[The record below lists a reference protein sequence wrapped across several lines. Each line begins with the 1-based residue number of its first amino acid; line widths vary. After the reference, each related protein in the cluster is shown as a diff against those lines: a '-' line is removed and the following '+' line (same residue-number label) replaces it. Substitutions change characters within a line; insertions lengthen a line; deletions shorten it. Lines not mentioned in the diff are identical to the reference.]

1 VTSAPRE
8 SWWPYLGLRG
18 AELGLRALTRKG
30 AYRLTAPLAA
40 LLTWGWR
47 SHFRGL
53 EANLRVARPGL
64 DATGRR
70 RLLRANVRNFLKAWI
85 DVLQMPHR
93 PTAAWRGWLQ
103 TEGYENLTAARSHGR
118 GVIIVSF
125 HLGAWESVI
134 ASLNDVFPGLALLA
148 ERVRPIRCFNWF
160 AKTRL
165 RAGCQVIP
173 LDCDAA
179 RAGDVA
185 AAQRAGAASARAV
198 YRVLRQRGVVVIAID
213 RDLLGTGTVLPFFG
227 HQASIPLGAVE
238 IAARTGA
245 AILPVTILRTAEDA
259 YRARAYPPI
268 TVPGGR
274 TDPEAVRAVTLRLLS
289 LLEPVVTAHADQWHV
304 LSPLFGPA
312 VERAGPAPVAAA
324 ATTAAPRDAARIGP
338 ATG

>member
-1 VTSAPRE
+1 MSGRAAPPRE
-8 SWWPYLGLRG
+8 SWWPYLGLR
-18 AELGLRALTRKG
+18 ACELGLRTMTRRG
-30 AYRLTAPLAA
+30 AYRLTGPLATV
-40 LLTWGWR
+40 LTAAAG

-53 EANLRVARPGL
+53 AANLRVARPEL
-64 DATGRR
+64 DPAAAR
-70 RLLRANVRNFLKAWI
+70 RLLRANVQNFLKAWI

-93 PTAAWRGWLQ
+93 PTRAWRAWLE
-103 TEGYENLTAARSHGR
+103 TEGVEHLDTARAMGD

-148 ERVRPIRCFNWF
+148 ERVRPVRCYNWF

-179 RAGDVA
+179 RGGDLA

-198 YRVLRQRGVVVIAID
+198 YRVLRRHGVVVIAID
-213 RDLLGTGTVLPFFG
+213 RDLLGTGAALPFFG
-227 HQASIPLGAVE
+227 HEARIPLGAVE

-245 AILPVTILRTAEDA
+245 AILPVTILRTPQDT
-259 YRARAYPPI
+259 YLARAYPPL

-274 TDPEAVRAVTLRLLS
+274 GDPEAVRSVTARLLR
-289 LLEPVVTAHADQWHV
+289 LLEPVVAAHADQWHV
-304 LSPLFGPA
+304 LSPLFGPPVPRGQAA
-312 VERAGPAPVAAA
+312 VTPATIPLDSAA
-324 ATTAAPRDAARIGP
+324 IGP
-338 ATG
+338 AR